1 MSYIYER
8 DGPAAYP
15 DDPARTGDV
24 PEPSLLEEEYFDS
37 QVILYQEEIKDKLL
51 DLVAQK
57 RKSVML
63 DLVEYTQ
70 DSFAEY
76 LQDDLDSAQFLL
88 LIKALFDDNSRVQAQ
103 EYVTQKLKT
112 LSESA
117 ARSLAAN
124 DIHWS

>member
-8 DGPAAYP
+8 DGPSAYP
-15 DDPARTGDV
+15 DDPSRTGDAQ
-24 PEPSLLEEEYFDS
+24 ELSLAEEKHFNS
-37 QVILYQEEIKDKLL
+37 QVTLHQEELKDELL
-51 DLVAQK
+51 DLAAQK
-57 RKSVML
+57 RESVML
-63 DLVEYTQ
+63 DLIEYTQ

-76 LQDDLDSAQFLL
+76 LRDVLEPEQFLL
-88 LIKALFDDNSRVQAQ
+88 LIKAIFDDNSRVQA
-103 EYVTQKLKT
+103 EEFVTQKLKS

>member
-1 MSYIYER
+1 MPYIYER

-15 DDPARTGDV
+15 DDPARTGDA
-24 PEPSLLEEEYFDS
+24 PELSLAEEKYFDS
-37 QVILYQEEIKDKLL
+37 QVILYQEEFKDKLL
-51 DLVAQK
+51 DLAAQK

-76 LQDDLDSAQFLL
+76 LQETLDSAQFLL

-103 EYVTQKLKT
+103 EYVSKKLKT

-117 ARSLAAN
+117 AKSLAAQ
-124 DIHWS
+124 DVHWS